1 MEMEI
6 YNYSLCVSLTL
17 MLFFACRFIFGKLPD
32 KPSVKYYKRS
42 RMLMGAALVT
52 LSINYS
58 IHLFVTPR
66 LDASVN
72 AILINLC
79 TYWLA
84 VWLFGSAMMI
94 LLDRSYV
101 TRKRFVRYIIS
112 WVVYCLTAHALW
124 RIPLPATLHK
134 AVPVLLA
141 VLFLAYAIKVTHH
154 IFATLRRTVKML
166 DNYYADNASA
176 YIRWMSVFTY
186 WAVFF
191 GVGQGIFTFIPDRY
205 VFIWIISAI
214 PFYIYLYVSYANY
227 FLLYEQVEDA
237 ISQTEPTEDTP
248 ADSGQASADG
258 NDGTVAATSHAPA
271 NMSKAQE
278 TFLEQQICG
287 WVDAK
292 EYTKGG
298 LTIEDIARA
307 TGTNR
312 TYISSFVN
320 VHYGMTF
327 REWINS
333 LRLEY
338 AKRLMS
344 EKPDMPLA
352 DVAAKAGY
360 LSPSYFSRTFKETE
374 GLTPG
379 KWIERN
385 SASNQ
390 Q

>member
-17 MLFFACRFIFGKLPD
+17 MLFFGCRFIFGKLPD

-42 RMLMGAALVT
+42 RALMGAALLN
-52 LSINYS
+52 LSTNYS

-66 LDASVN
+66 LNDQAD
-72 AILINLC
+72 AILMNLC

-84 VWLFGSAMMI
+84 VWLFGSAMML

-101 TRKRFVRYIIS
+101 TRKRFVRHVAS
-112 WVVYCLTAHALW
+112 WVVYCLTVHVMW
-124 RIPLPATLHK
+124 RIPFPTPLHR
-134 AVPVLLA
+134 AVPILMA
-141 VLFLAYAIKVTHH
+141 VLFLVYAIKVAHH
-154 IFATLRRTVKML
+154 VFATFRRTVRML

-191 GVGQGIFTFIPDRY
+191 GVGQGVFTFVPSRF
-205 VFIWIISAI
+205 VFVWIISAI

-227 FLLYEQVEDA
+227 LLMYEQVEDA
-237 ISQTEPTEDTP
+237 ISQTEPADAPSTGTEQTSGDTND
-248 ADSGQASADG
+248 DSP
-258 NDGTVAATSHAPA
+258 TTSGHAPA

-278 TFLEQQICG
+278 TILEQHISE
-287 WVDAK
+287 WVDAR

-298 LTIEDIARA
+298 LTIEDMARA

-320 VHYGMTF
+320 AHYGMTF

-333 LRLEY
+333 LRLGY
-338 AKRLMS
+338 AKSLMS
-344 EKPDMPLA
+344 ENPGMPLA

-379 KWIERN
+379 KWIEKN
-385 SASNQ
+385 TASS
-390 Q
+390 